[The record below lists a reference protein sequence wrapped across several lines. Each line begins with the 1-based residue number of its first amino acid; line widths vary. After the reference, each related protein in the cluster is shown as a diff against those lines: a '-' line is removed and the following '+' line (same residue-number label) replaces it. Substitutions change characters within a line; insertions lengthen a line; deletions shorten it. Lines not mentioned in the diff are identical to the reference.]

1 MLRASGLKWDLRRVD
16 EYSIYPELEFNVP
29 MGEGLMG
36 TVGDCWDRYY
46 VRVQEVYESLHIIE
60 QCLERLKGP
69 LKRSADYDPRS
80 NMPKKIIPKAQE
92 FYIRGESP
100 KGELG
105 YFFVTDGK
113 TEQPIRCKARSGSFS
128 NLSVLPEITKGAM
141 IADIVAILGSIDIV
155 LGEVDR

>member
-1 MLRASGLKWDLRRVD
+1 
-16 EYSIYPELEFNVP
+16 

-113 TEQPIRCKARSGSFS
+113 TERPIRCKARSGSFS